1 MLLNLPEVPISDRP
15 KKLPYG
21 ENLPLADFKTLKDK
35 GWSPYDVRLMANQ
48 TDGDRAEAVKSFL
61 EGVRLGT
68 ISADAGLL
76 RFIELEAKV
85 YGLLTGRQAGTKSQD
100 EINDSQALESIL
112 SFGTK
117 TPWATSDEEKKDK
130 QHRRRGPKKKDAA

>member
-1 MLLNLPEVPISDRP
+1 
-15 KKLPYG
+15 
-21 ENLPLADFKTLKDK
+21 
-35 GWSPYDVRLMANQ
+35 MANQ